1 MSSNPPEAAEPLEL
15 EDLYTSD
22 YEVGQDNLQ
31 GLGLDIHNPV
41 FLISSITIVF
51 FVLVTLLFPTQAAE
65 NFSALRFFLAQELD
79 WFFMYSMNGFLI
91 FCVALA
97 FSPLGSIRIGGQNA
111 VAKYHLL
118 SWVSML
124 FAAGIGIGIMFY
136 GVLEPMNHAITPPL
150 GETNLDLSL
159 IHI

>member
-1 MSSNPPEAAEPLEL
+1 MSLNAPEASEPSAP

-41 FLISSITIVF
+41 FLISSVTIVV

-65 NFSALRFFLAQELD
+65 NFSALRFFLTQELD

-97 FSPLGSIRIGGQNA
+97 F
-111 VAKYHLL
+111 
-118 SWVSML
+118 
-124 FAAGIGIGIMFY
+124 
-136 GVLEPMNHAITPPL
+136 
-150 GETNLDLSL
+150 
-159 IHI
+159 